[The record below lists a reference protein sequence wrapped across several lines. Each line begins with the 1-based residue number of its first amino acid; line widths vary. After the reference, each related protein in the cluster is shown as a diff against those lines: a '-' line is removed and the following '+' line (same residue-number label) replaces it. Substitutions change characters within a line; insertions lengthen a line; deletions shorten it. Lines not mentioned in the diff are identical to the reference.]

1 MIKRLYV
8 DNYKCFVN
16 FDLNFRSLTLL
27 LGRNGA
33 GKTSILDIMFA
44 LRELLSGRVKVS
56 DAEIFPANTL
66 TAWQTQKLQT
76 FEVEVNIDNE
86 VFLYRLVV
94 EQNQAERMVRIQEE
108 SLKDEERNYLF
119 NCQLGEVQLYRDN
132 LTPGPKYSVDWLE
145 SALARIPSRHD
156 NTRLTKFLD
165 FMRGVVVCGM
175 YPASFQAE
183 IVEHEETLSRDAS
196 NFAAWYQHQQ
206 LENPGSIEK
215 FKRKLEEVIDGFD
228 GARLEKTGAIRRAL
242 RISFLGDCK
251 QKYELSLNEISD
263 GQRALLAL
271 YALTELSS
279 GMKNP
284 LYLDEPENYVA
295 LAEIQP
301 WLVELSDRCGESIP
315 QAVICSHHP
324 ELIDYLG
331 SSHGVLLNRE
341 QSGATR
347 IVDLS
352 DEVYSD
358 VEVGLKLSQVIAR
371 GWEN

>member
-16 FDLNFRSLTLL
+16 FELQLQSLTLL
-27 LGRNGA
+27 LGRNGS
-33 GKTSILDIMFA
+33 GKTSVLDIMFA

-56 DAEIFPANTL
+56 DAEIFPVNTL
-66 TAWQTQKLQT
+66 TAWQNQKLQT
-76 FEVEVNIDNE
+76 FELEVEVYDE
-86 VFLYRLVV
+86 VYLYRLIV
-94 EQNQAERMVRIQEE
+94 EHSQAERIFRIQEE
-108 SLKDEERNYLF
+108 TLKDKEHNCLF
-119 NCQLGEVQLYRDN
+119 DCRLGEVQLYRDN
-132 LTPGPKYSVDWLE
+132 LSLGPRYSVDWSE

-156 NTRLTKFLD
+156 NKRLTKFLD

-175 YPASFQAE
+175 YPASFQSE
-183 IVEHEETLSRDAS
+183 IIEHEETLDRDAS

-206 LENPGSIEK
+206 LENPGSIEE
-215 FKRKLEEVIDGFD
+215 FKRKLEDVVDGFD
-228 GARLEKTGAIRRAL
+228 GARLEKTGVSRREF
-242 RISFLGDCK
+242 RISFLEEHK

-301 WLVELSDRCGESIP
+301 WLIELRDRCGESIP

-347 IVDLS
+347 IVDFS
-352 DEVYSD
+352 DAICGN
-358 VEVGLKLSQVIAR
+358 VEAGLKLSEIIAR

>member
-1 MIKRLYV
+1 MIKRIYV

-16 FDLNFRSLTLL
+16 FELRFEPLTLL

-33 GKTSILDIMFA
+33 GKTSVLDIMFA
-44 LRELLSGRVKVS
+44 LRELLSGRVKIS
-56 DAEIFPANTL
+56 DEGIFPANTL
-66 TAWQTQKLQT
+66 TAWQTNRFQT
-76 FEVEVNIDNE
+76 FQLDTDVDGD
-86 VFLYRLVV
+86 VFSYRLVV
-94 EQNQAERMVRIQEE
+94 EQNQAERMFRIKEE
-108 SLKDEERNYLF
+108 SLKDGERNFLF
-119 NCQLGEVQLYRDN
+119 NCQLGEVQLYRDD
-132 LTPGPKYSVDWLE
+132 LSPGPKYSVDWSE
-145 SALARIPSRHD
+145 SALARIPARHD

-183 IVEHEETLSRDAS
+183 IVEYEEMLNRDAS
-196 NFAAWYQHQQ
+196 NFASWYQHQQ
-206 LENPGSIEK
+206 LENPDSIEK

-228 GARLEKTGAIRRAL
+228 SARLEKTGSSRRAF
-242 RISFLGDCK
+242 RISFLEEGK

-271 YALTELSS
+271 YALTELYS
-279 GMKNP
+279 GTKNP
-284 LYLDEPENYVA
+284 LYLDEPENYVS

-301 WLVELSDRCGESIP
+301 WLIELYDRCGESIP

-324 ELIDYLG
+324 EVINYLG
-331 SSHGVLLNRE
+331 SIHGVLLNRE

-347 IVDLS
+347 VNDLS
-352 DEVYSD
+352 DVISGD
-358 VEVGLKLSQVIAR
+358 AEVGITLSEIIAR

>member
-1 MIKRLYV
+1 MIKRIYV

-16 FDLNFRSLTLL
+16 FELRFEPLTLL

-33 GKTSILDIMFA
+33 GKTSVLDIMFA

-56 DAEIFPANTL
+56 DADIFPANTL
-66 TAWQTQKLQT
+66 TAWQTQELQT
-76 FEVEVNIDNE
+76 FEVEVNIDDE
-86 VFLYRLVV
+86 DFLYRLVV
-94 EQNQAERMVRIQEE
+94 EQNQAERLFRIREE
-108 SLKDEERNYLF
+108 SLKDKERKYLF
-119 NCQLGEVQLYRDN
+119 DCELGEVQLYRDN
-132 LTPGPKYSVDWLE
+132 LSPGPKYSVDWSE

-175 YPASFQAE
+175 YPASFHAE

-206 LENPGSIEK
+206 LENPDSIQK

-228 GARLEKTGAIRRAL
+228 GARLEKTGSSRRAL
-242 RISFLGDCK
+242 RISFLEESN

-295 LAEIQP
+295 IAEIQP

-341 QSGATR
+341 QSGPTR
-347 IVDLS
+347 IIEIPDIIS
-352 DEVYSD
+352 DRAES
-358 VEVGLKLSQVIAR
+358 GLKLSEVLAR

>member
-16 FDLNFRSLTLL
+16 FELRFQPLTLL
-27 LGRNGA
+27 LGRNGS
-33 GKTSILDIMFA
+33 GKTSILDIMFS
-44 LRELLSGRVKVS
+44 LRELLSGRVKIS
-56 DAEIFPANTL
+56 DERIFPASTL
-66 TAWQTQKLQT
+66 TAWQNNNFQT
-76 FEVEVNIDNE
+76 FEVEVDIDGE
-86 VFLYRLVV
+86 VFLYRLVM
-94 EQNQAERMVRIQEE
+94 EHNQAERIFRIQEE
-108 SLKDEERNYLF
+108 SLKSDERNFLF
-119 NCQLGEVQLYRDN
+119 KCELGEVQLFRDD
-132 LTPGPKYSVDWLE
+132 LSHGPKYSVDWSE

-156 NTRLTKFLD
+156 NQRLTKFLD

-183 IVEHEETLSRDAS
+183 IVEHEETLRRDAS

-206 LENPGSIEK
+206 LENPGSIEE
-215 FKRKLEEVIDGFD
+215 FKRKLEDVIDGFD
-228 GARLEKTGAIRRAL
+228 GARLEKTGVSRRAF
-242 RISFLGDCK
+242 RISFLK
-251 QKYELSLNEISD
+251 ERSQMYELSLDEISD

-301 WLVELSDRCGESIP
+301 WLIELGDRCGESIP

-331 SSHGVLLNRE
+331 SSHGVLLDRE

-352 DEVYSD
+352 DAYRSD
-358 VEVGLKLSQVIAR
+358 ADEGLRLSQIIAR
-371 GWEN
+371 GWET

>member
-16 FDLNFRSLTLL
+16 FELQLQPLTLL

-33 GKTSILDIMFA
+33 GKTSVLDILFA
-44 LRELLSGRVKVS
+44 LRELLSGRVKIW
-56 DAEIFPANTL
+56 DAEIFPIETL
-66 TAWQTQKLQT
+66 TAWQTNALQT
-76 FEVEVNIDNE
+76 FELEVDIDDE

-94 EQNQAERMVRIQEE
+94 EQNPKERMFRIQEE
-108 SLKDEERNYLF
+108 SLKDKERNYLF
-119 NCQLGEVQLYRDN
+119 DCRLGEVQLYRDN
-132 LTPGPKYSVDWLE
+132 FSVGPKYSVDWSE

-156 NTRLTKFLD
+156 NTKLTKFLD
-165 FMRGVVVCGM
+165 FIRGVVICGI
-175 YPASFQAE
+175 YPANFQAE
-183 IVEHEETLSRDAS
+183 IVEHEEILRRDAN

-206 LENPGSIEK
+206 LENPSSIEK
-215 FKRKLEEVIDGFD
+215 FKQKLGEVIDGFD
-228 GARLEKTGAIRRAL
+228 GARLEKTGSSRRAF
-242 RISFLGDCK
+242 RISFVGEGK

-263 GQRALLAL
+263 GQRALLSL

-279 GMKNP
+279 GMKNL

-301 WLVELSDRCGESIP
+301 WLIELADRCGESIP

-331 SSHGVLLNRE
+331 SSHGVLLDRE
-341 QSGATR
+341 QSGPTR
-347 IVDLS
+347 IIDFS
-352 DEVYSD
+352 DAVCGDTEA
-358 VEVGLKLSQVIAR
+358 GLKLSEIIAR